1 MSKPQTPAAP
11 NLVGAAQQ
19 TGQSNLQAAIA
30 QALLGHV
37 NQVTP
42 WGSQTWSTGGTP
54 GTAPSRAGGVQPSSQ
69 YRTGVPGGFNEGT
82 GGTAPGMGFVP
93 MGGGGN
99 PSTGGYSGGTG
110 VFSGQPNQM
119 HAMGV
124 FSDLNPTRIIENGAA
139 TGGVFPLIPGQRSSD
154 PALNLFSQHPGQAPS
169 GDSPVSGGTF
179 DPSQIPQFT
188 ETTTLSPQQQ
198 AIFDQQQATQ
208 GTTARAAGQIAG
220 NINTSPLDFSGAPAM
235 PSGADQNAQL
245 QNVQNALYARQSQY
259 LDPQFTKQQDQL
271 NTQLANQGF
280 QSGDAGVSNSAGT
293 GAQDSFNMAKQKAYA
308 DARDSAIAGSSAQLA
323 QNSNTALAQRQQAIS
338 ETLAQRNQ
346 PINELAALGGGGSM
360 GMPSF
365 PSTGGTQGIPGADY
379 LGAAGAQNNAN
390 LQNFG
395 IQAGQYNSQLGGL
408 LGLLGSGAMYAA
420 LA

>member
-1 MSKPQTPAAP
+1 MSKPSAPQPP

-19 TGQSNLQAAIA
+19 TGQSNIQAAIA

-42 WGSQTWSTGGTP
+42 WGTQTWSTGGTP

-93 MGGGGN
+93 MAPGGQYHASSFLSDTLGN
-99 PSTGGYSGGTG
+99 ADPIGRAVTGRVGDPAGLYHDQPIPIGGTPPTAAPAPG
-110 VFSGQPNQM
+110 FNADPN
-119 HAMGV
+119 
-124 FSDLNPTRIIENGAA
+124 A
-139 TGGVFPLIPGQRSSD
+139 T
-154 PALNLFSQHPGQAPS
+154 A
-169 GDSPVSGGTF
+169 
-179 DPSQIPQFT
+179 IPQFT

-235 PSGADQNAQL
+235 PSGADQATQL
-245 QNVQNALYARQSQY
+245 KNVQDALYARQSQY
-259 LDPQFTKQQDQL
+259 LDPQFTKQQGQL
-271 NTQLANQGF
+271 DTQLANQGF
-280 QSGDAGVSNSAGT
+280 QTGDAGVSNSAGT

-308 DARDSAIAGSSAQLA
+308 DARDSAVTGASNQLV
-323 QNSNTALAQRQQAIS
+323 QNTNTALAQRQQAIS
-338 ETLAQRNQ
+338 EALAQRNQ
-346 PINELAALGGGGSM
+346 PINELSALNSGGSV

-365 PSTGGTQGIPGADY
+365 PSTGGTQGIAGPDY

-390 LQNFG
+390 LQQYG